1 MGAVLTDALDLMLC
15 PHCGADW
22 NPAASGPHVLVCA
35 EGHRYDAA
43 RQGYVNFLTGRR
55 SRFTPDTADMVA
67 ARDRF
72 LGAGHYAPIASALAD
87 ACAALPADAAV
98 LDAGAGT
105 GYYLAA
111 VLDRLASGAGAEDTD
126 SGGTGSG
133 SARRRPRAVAL
144 DLSAHALRRA
154 ARIEGVTAAVWDLW
168 RPLPLAA
175 GAVDAVLDVFAPRNL
190 PEFARVT
197 RPGGLLV
204 AVTPLPDHL
213 AELRGRLPLLDV
225 PAGKAEALEHAAAE
239 DYTPVSRAEL
249 RFPIRLTPE
258 AAADLVQMGPAGH
271 HTAREDLERLAGADE
286 LAATAA
292 VELSVLARR

>member
-1 MGAVLTDALDLMLC
+1 MVAVLTDSLDLMLC

-22 NPAASGPHVLVCA
+22 DPAASGPRVLVCA

-43 RQGYVNFLTGRR
+43 RHGYVNFLTGRR
-55 SRFTPDTADMVA
+55 SRFTPDTPEMVA

-72 LGAGHYAPIASALAD
+72 LGARHYAPIADAVAEACSALPRD
-87 ACAALPADAAV
+87 AAL

-105 GYYLAA
+105 GHYLAA
-111 VLDRLASGAGAEDTD
+111 VLDRLGDGVRAEPGAPGEAR
-126 SGGTGSG
+126 
-133 SARRRPRAVAL
+133 ARRRPRAVAL

-154 ARIEGVTAAVWDLW
+154 ARLPGVTAAVWDLW

-175 GAVDAVLDVFAPRNL
+175 ASVHAVLDVFAPRNL

-197 RPGGLLV
+197 RRGGLLV

-213 AELRGRLPLLDV
+213 GELRDRLPLLAV
-225 PAGKAEALEHAAAE
+225 PEGKAEALEQAASENYAR
-239 DYTPVSRAEL
+239 TARREL
-249 RFPIRLTPE
+249 RFPVVLAPS

-271 HTAREDLERLAGADE
+271 HTAREDLEEMAGNE
-286 LAATAA
+286 QLTATAA
-292 VELSVLARR
+292 VELSVLTRR